1 MKNFLLFLGFALA
14 SAVAGWGQD
23 ADWDNVKWNLTQLC
37 QETYNAAPFSGVKLT
52 TFEGTD
58 FLMSV
63 GLASAAKGRELSTL
77 SRMAEMKARRS
88 VVEFMQGTVITSE
101 SLFGMV
107 EITENGK
114 AEKTEYF
121 ADVVAE
127 QSQGFVN
134 GLEVLTAFDDKKNDT
149 YVVFLFSPL
158 EK

>member
-1 MKNFLLFLGFALA
+1 MGFVLA

-58 FLMSV
+58 FLVSA

-77 SRMAEMKARRS
+77 SRMAEMKARRG

-101 SLFGMV
+101 SLFGIV
-107 EITENGK
+107 ELTENGK
-114 AEKTEYF
+114 AETTEYF
-121 ADVVAE
+121 ADVMAE
-127 QSQGFVN
+127 QSQGFVK
-134 GLEVLTAFDDKKNDT
+134 GLEVLTAFNDKKNDT